1 MKGQPVRKTALL
13 VLTIVMYSACGSGQA
28 AELKKASLLPQWL
41 PQAQFAGY
49 MVALSKG
56 YYRDAGIDL
65 TLLRGGPGSPPFKKL
80 LAGEVT
86 FCTGWLSNGI
96 QERASGMPVVNI
108 AQIIRR
114 SALMLVARKSS
125 GILKPADL
133 NSRKVGLW
141 AEHFYLQPAVFFK
154 RFGLTVEIIPN
165 YTSVNLFLKGGVE
178 ATAAMWYNEYHA
190 ILNSGLDPDEL
201 TVFFFRDYGLKFP
214 EDGLYCLQRAFEED
228 PDMCRRF
235 VDASLR
241 GWLYAF
247 DHEEEALDIVMKS
260 AEEAHTGTNRAHQR
274 WMLKRMR
281 DLITPEQDP
290 SWLGKL
296 DPAAYDAV
304 GKVLVDFSY
313 INRVPEFD
321 DFSRGTR

>member
-1 MKGQPVRKTALL
+1 MRKIFLL
-13 VLTIVMYSACGSGQA
+13 VLLIVVCSEPGAGQA
-28 AELKKASLLPQWL
+28 AELKKASLLPQWI

-49 MVALSKG
+49 MVALQKG
-56 YYRDAGIDL
+56 FYRDAGIDL
-65 TLLRGGPGSPPFKKL
+65 TLQRGGPESPPFKKL
-80 LAGEVT
+80 SAGEVT

-96 QERASGMPVVNI
+96 QERASGAPVVNI
-108 AQIIRR
+108 AQIIRH

-133 NSRKVGLW
+133 NGRKVGLW

-154 RFGLTVEIIPN
+154 QFSLSVDVIPN

-201 TVFFFRDYGLKFP
+201 TVFFFKDYGLTFP
-214 EDGLYCLQRAFEED
+214 EDGLYCLERTFDED
-228 PDMCRRF
+228 PEMCRRF

-247 DHEEEALDIVMKS
+247 DHEEETLDIVMNC

-274 WMLKRMR
+274 WMLERMR
-281 DLITPEQDP
+281 DLITPQRGH

-296 DPAAYDAV
+296 DPAAYDSVAR
-304 GKVLVDFSY
+304 VLVDFSY
-313 INRVPEFD
+313 INRIPKFEE
-321 DFSRGTR
+321 FSRGAR